1 MIREELQAA
10 IAAALSDRAESRGDE
25 PTVALVT
32 FDEGGQFLNGNVDK
46 ANIVPVMKKLR
57 DELGFDYLF
66 CLTCVDWKT
75 HFTMMYHLR
84 NLSTLDELV
93 IKVKL
98 EDIAAPAIDT
108 VSHLWETAN
117 FHEREVW
124 DLFGVKFYNHPDL
137 RRIFLDEDERK
148 TTSIGHRGQV
158 PGSFFGA
165 PLRMHASGAGYE
177 ILPVY
182 PVKSSQIS

>member
-1 MIREELQAA
+1 MSREELQAA
-10 IAAALSDRAESRGDE
+10 VTSSFGPPSASLGTGAQDDSTPALI
-25 PTVALVT
+25 T

-46 ANIVPVMKKLR
+46 ANIVAVMKKLR

-93 IKVKL
+93 IKSKI
-98 EDIAAPAIDT
+98 EDVTAPAIDT
-108 VSHLWETAN
+108 VSHLWQTAN

-137 RRIFLDEDERK
+137 RRIFLDEEW
-148 TTSIGHRGQV
+148 
-158 PGSFFGA
+158 PGF
-165 PLRMHASGAGYE
+165 PLRKNYE
-177 ILPVY
+177 DANMIEL
-182 PVKSSQIS
+182 